1 MFTRILAAYDG
12 SPSADKA
19 FDVAVDLALR
29 YKAQL
34 TAVAV
39 ARPPEFSEDVE
50 TEAVVE
56 SAREHLEEAFVGLRS
71 RASARGQAVDLQII
85 VGHPAEQIVRFAEQ
99 HKVNLIVTGHR
110 GRSMFE
116 RFRLGSVSRQA
127 LHYAHCAVLV
137 VR

>member
-1 MFTRILAAYDG
+1 MFTRILVAYDG
-12 SPSADKA
+12 SPSAEKA

-29 YKAQL
+29 YRASI
-34 TAVAV
+34 AVVAV
-39 ARPPEFSEDVE
+39 ARPPEFAEDVE
-50 TEAVVE
+50 TEAVID
-56 SAREHLEEAFVGLRS
+56 SAKEHLEEAFVGLRQ
-71 RASARGQAVDLQII
+71 RATDRSQAVELHVL

-99 HKVNLIVTGHR
+99 QKCDLIVTGHR
-110 GRSMFE
+110 GRSLFE

>member
-1 MFTRILAAYDG
+1 MAAYDG
-12 SPSADKA
+12 SAPAEKA
-19 FDVAVDLALR
+19 FDVAVDLALKYR
-29 YKAQL
+29 ASL
-34 TAVAV
+34 DVVAV

-50 TEAVVE
+50 TEAVIE
-56 SAREHLEEAFVGLRS
+56 AAREHLEQSFDSLRQ
-71 RASARGQAVDLQII
+71 RATSKGQAVQLHVL

-99 HKVNLIVTGHR
+99 NRCDLIVTGHR
-110 GRSMFE
+110 GRSMLE